1 MNISI
6 GQIIGPWIVHKIIFK
21 NDVKWVVKVKLNGVI
36 NEEILKNILNN
47 NIFWIMKI
55 TDDMNEFYNFAK
67 YELNTK
73 EYGLLLPNND
83 YYSNGKIVSGGLT
96 FMWFVM
102 EEYCFDCSTVEYKNI
117 NLDEKKIIKSVVLF
131 LKHIHRKYN
140 IIHGDLKLKNILY
153 KNNEYRVCDFE
164 TLRKPKN
171 TYLCDENHFNN
182 YYYYLHGCEY
192 KKPVYSYRYDL
203 QALGYILWN
212 ILNKY
217 EKFEFQRLAQIYYER
232 QENYNK
238 FEKLEIIKNSLVM
251 PDKIKSYFQIISRVD
266 WNCLDPPPEEIYQE
280 ILNLYEREEFP
291 DKEKME

>member
-1 MNISI
+1 MNIYI
-6 GQIIGPWIVHKIIFK
+6 GQVIGPWIVHKIIFK

-36 NEEILKNILNN
+36 NEEILKNILNG

-55 TDDMNEFYNFAK
+55 TDDINEFNNLNK
-67 YELNTK
+67 YELNNEK
-73 EYGLLLPNND
+73 YGLIIPNND
-83 YYSNGKIVSGGLT
+83 YYSNGKIVSADTT

-102 EEYCFDCSTVEYKNI
+102 EEYCFDCSSNEFKNLQL
-117 NLDEKKIIKSVVLF
+117 NEKKILKSVILF
-131 LKHIHRKYN
+131 LKYIHRKYN

-192 KKPVYSYRYDL
+192 NKPVYSYRYDF

-212 ILNKY
+212 IYNDYKR
-217 EKFEFQRLAQIYYER
+217 FEFQKLAQLYYER
-232 QENYNK
+232 QEYNNK
-238 FEKLEIIKNSLVM
+238 YEKLEILKSSLVI
-251 PDKIKSYFQIISRVD
+251 PDKIKKYFDIISKID
-266 WNCLDPPPEEIYQE
+266 WYCLDPPAEEIYNE
-280 ILNLYEREEFP
+280 ILNLYDIEE
-291 DKEKME
+291 EKV